1 MNVDLEELISF
12 LARRGETELLQVLKH
27 IQEEYERSIDPD
39 YEEEEEEED
48 TESEVSMSDIVEEDI
63 EINPSMNGFVSLA

>member
-12 LARRGETELLQVLKH
+12 LARRGETELLSVLKH

-39 YEEEEEEED
+39 FETE
-48 TESEVSMSDIVEEDI
+48 ESESESECSMEDIVPEEL
-63 EINPSMNGFVSLA
+63 EVNPSMNGFLSLA

>member
-1 MNVDLEELISF
+1 MNIDLEELTSF
-12 LARRGETELLQVLKH
+12 LARRGEIELLQVLKH

-39 YEEEEEEED
+39 YEVETD

-63 EINPSMNGFVSLA
+63 EINPSMNGFISLA